1 MAGGGLSF
9 DDLDAAL
16 RGGTLASLYLFHGE
30 ETLLVDEAVQRVV
43 DTAMGD
49 ADRAFN
55 LDVLSGSENDARDI
69 VSRASSFPMMSERRV
84 VVVRDVERM
93 DGKGLEL
100 LTHFVENPSPTTCL
114 VLVAAK
120 ADMRKKP
127 FTTIRKNG
135 VVMEFKALYDN
146 QLPAWIEK
154 RVLRLGKTIAPEAG
168 KLLAAYVG
176 SSLRALDNE
185 IDKLM
190 LFIRDRTSI
199 SADDVAAVVGFTRE
213 FSVFELQK
221 AVGAKNLPRA
231 VEIMERMIDAGAGL
245 PFVFTMLTSYYATLW
260 KLADLRRRGVAER
273 ELAGEAG
280 INPYFVREYLEA
292 LRQHGVGEIEQAF
305 SHLAE
310 ADEQSKTGSR
320 DPRQIMHLL
329 LIRLIGYEPA
339 PA

>member
-1 MAGGGLSF
+1 MAGGGLTF
-9 DDLDAAL
+9 DDLDSAL
-16 RGGTLASLYLFHGE
+16 RSGDLASLYLFHGE

-49 ADRAFN
+49 GDRAFN

-69 VSRASSFPMMSERRV
+69 VSRASSFPMMAGRRV

-93 DGKGLEL
+93 DEKGLEL
-100 LTHFVENPSPTTCL
+100 LAHFVENPSPTTCL

-127 FTTIRKNG
+127 FTTIRKTG
-135 VVMEFKALYDN
+135 VAMEFKALYDN

-176 SSLRALDNE
+176 SSLRSLDNE

-190 LFIRDRTSI
+190 LFIRDRTTI

-231 VEIMERMIDAGAGL
+231 VEIMERMIDTGAGL

-260 KLADLRRRGVAER
+260 KLADMRRRGVPER

-280 INPYFVREYLEA
+280 INPYFAREYLEA

-329 LIRLIGYEPA
+329 LIRLIGYETTPA
-339 PA
+339 

>member
-1 MAGGGLSF
+1 MAGGGLTF
-9 DDLDAAL
+9 DDLDSAL
-16 RGGTLASLYLFHGE
+16 RGGTLAPLYLFHGE

-43 DTAMGD
+43 DTAVGGG
-49 ADRAFN
+49 DRAFN
-55 LDVLSGSENDARDI
+55 LDVLSASDNDARDI
-69 VSRASSFPMMSERRV
+69 VSRASSFPMMAERRV

-93 DGKGLEL
+93 DEKGLEL

-135 VVMEFKALYDN
+135 VAIEFKALYDN

-154 RVLRLGKTIAPEAG
+154 RVLQLGKTIAPEAG

-190 LFIRDRTSI
+190 LFILDRPSI

-273 ELAGEAG
+273 ELAGEAR
-280 INPYFVREYLEA
+280 INPYFFREYLEA
-292 LRQHGVGEIEQAF
+292 LRQHGVRDIEQAF

-329 LIRLIGYEPA
+329 LIRLIGYETTPA
-339 PA
+339 